1 MQSNNESNW
10 NKVQRFSG
18 NLFVIGGLIICM
30 LSFSIPFLIALL
42 LPFLVIGVMLF
53 VIHMYSIRLAN

>member
-30 LSFSIPFLIALL
+30 FSFSIPFLIALL

>member
-30 LSFSIPFLIALL
+30 FSFSIPFLFALL